1 MDNNIFDLDAAA
13 ADLNASAYKRH
24 SRIDRECAVIFK

>member
-1 MDNNIFDLDAAA
+1 MDNNIFDLDAA

-24 SRIDRECAVIFK
+24 SRIDRECAVVFR